1 MFNNLKSKIIAICV
15 ALFLLGGFCFIIKS
29 QHDKIRSLNN
39 TVMVL
44 ENNNKAVAQENSN
57 LKDKAIEFQYTI
69 DQINHNND
77 SLVNRINEIRKQLK
91 IKDKEI
97 TALQYVA
104 SETHKADSIIV
115 RDTIFQK
122 GVALDTLLE
131 DKWSK
136 LAIRAEYPNLLA
148 VDYSFNNETVVLL
161 HDSRVT
167 VDPPKKC
174 WLGRLFQKKQT
185 IVEIDIVQ
193 ENPYCTNK
201 ESKFIKIIK

>member
-1 MFNNLKSKIIAICV
+1 MFSDLKNKIVFIVV
-15 ALFLLGGFCFIIKS
+15 ALFLLAGFFCLLKI
-29 QHDKIRSLNN
+29 QHDKIKNLNN
-39 TVMVL
+39 TVLVL
-44 ENNNKAVAQENSN
+44 ENNNKAFEQENSN

-77 SLVNRINEIRKQLK
+77 SLINRINEIRKQLK
-91 IKDKEI
+91 IKDKQI

-104 SETHKADSIIV
+104 SETHKSDSIIV
-115 RDTIFQK
+115 HDTIFRK

-131 DKWSK
+131 DKWSR
-136 LAIRAEYPNLLA
+136 LAIRAEYPNILTA
-148 VDYSFNNETVVLL
+148 DYSFNNETVVLL

-167 VDPPKKC
+167 VNPPKKC

>member
-104 SETHKADSIIV
+104 SETHKADSIPIK
-115 RDTIFQK
+115 DTIFHK
-122 GVALDTLLE
+122 ITSCYA
-131 DKWSK
+131 
-136 LAIRAEYPNLLA
+136 
-148 VDYSFNNETVVLL
+148 
-161 HDSRVT
+161 
-167 VDPPKKC
+167 
-174 WLGRLFQKKQT
+174 
-185 IVEIDIVQ
+185 
-193 ENPYCTNK
+193 YC
-201 ESKFIKIIK
+201 

>member
-1 MFNNLKSKIIAICV
+1 MSQVCFFKNVFMFNNLKSKIIAICV

-131 DKWSK
+131 DK
-136 LAIRAEYPNLLA
+136 
-148 VDYSFNNETVVLL
+148 
-161 HDSRVT
+161 
-167 VDPPKKC
+167 
-174 WLGRLFQKKQT
+174 
-185 IVEIDIVQ
+185 
-193 ENPYCTNK
+193 
-201 ESKFIKIIK
+201 